1 MGEESKHKYSTY
13 VLLVVGA
20 LIVITAFVSS
30 IDGMGT
36 KNYISKFT
44 LGGVISNS
52 SLTDNGT
59 EVNSLTPLYEMGVRV
74 CTIASCGNGSI
85 INYDTYNDMP
95 ECGDAVCGTYSDFDT
110 FTLD

>member
-1 MGEESKHKYSTY
+1 MLNESKHKYSTY
-13 VLLVVGA
+13 VLLVVGV

-36 KNYISKFT
+36 KDYISKFT
-44 LGGVISNS
+44 MGGVISNS
-52 SLTDNGT
+52 SLTDDGSQI
-59 EVNSLTPLYEMGVRV
+59 NSLIPLYEMGVRV
-74 CTIASCGNGSI
+74 CTTASCGGSSI
-85 INYDTYNDMP
+85 DYNMYSDMP

>member
-1 MGEESKHKYSTY
+1 MGEDKSKHKYSTY

-74 CTIASCGNGSI
+74 CTTATCGSGVIDYHMYS
-85 INYDTYNDMP
+85 DMP